1 MTKKDYIKIAAAL
14 NVLYIDANE
23 TNEVKLIGTI
33 TNILCEVFKKD
44 NPRFDPEIFK
54 GAVQYL
60 NNTLDVNG
68 YKKVLLDNWQ
78 RLCYNMLL
86 INNNRKRK

>member
-14 NVLYIDANE
+14 NVLYLDANE

-54 GAVQYL
+54 GAVQYFQDY
-60 NNTLDVNG
+60 TLGVDD
-68 YKKVLLDNWQ
+68 YKKVLLDSQ
-78 RLCYNMLL
+78 Q
-86 INNNRKRK
+86 

>member
-14 NVLYIDANE
+14 NVLYLDANE
-23 TNEVKLIGTI
+23 IKEVKLIGTI

-60 NNTLDVNG
+60 NNTLDVDG
-68 YKKVLLDNWQ
+68 YKKVLLDSQ
-78 RLCYNMLL
+78 Q
-86 INNNRKRK
+86 